1 MAATTAPYVTTELPT
16 STVADS
22 SVPTTLTNM
31 LGDTSAAEWAGLST
45 NTSMFG
51 ATSTAECAGLSTNTS
66 MFGATSTAEWAGPT
80 TNMLGDTSAAEWAVC
95 MFYSS
100 AKVWQWWNRQRL
112 GNARGVG
119 TLEAVIVPLM
129 EKPNPEE
136 SPQGLV

>member
-31 LGDTSAAEWAGLST
+31 LGDTSAAEW
-45 NTSMFG
+45 
-51 ATSTAECAGLSTNTS
+51 AGLSTNTS